1 MKFNDIS
8 YVVIDRIARIT
19 FERPERLNAV
29 RIETLQELID
39 ALRAADEDDRVRVV
53 IVTGKGRVFC
63 AGKDLSDG
71 FDLPTVGDPETG
83 EGVPPDPGGVV
94 TLQLFKMRK
103 PVIGAIN
110 GAAVGFGATFLTAMD
125 YRVVSETA
133 KFGFVFTRR
142 GIVPDGCSS
151 WFLPRIVGVA
161 TALDWMLSGRIFDAA
176 EALVK
181 GFVNEVVAPDGL
193 LQRAE
198 EYARMIVENTAPASV
213 AISRQLVWRM
223 GGSDHP
229 LTAHQFESR
238 ALVPAILKTDSR
250 EGAMSF
256 VEKRPP
262 VFTGVPD
269 DISYT
274 RTWWEG

>member
-8 YVVIDRIARIT
+8 YVVNDRIARIT

-29 RIETLQELID
+29 RIEMLQEIID
-39 ALRAADEDDRVRVV
+39 ALRAADEDNRVRVV

-63 AGKDLSDG
+63 AGTDLSNG
-71 FDLPTVGDPETG
+71 FALPTSGDPETG
-83 EGVPPDPGGVV
+83 EGIPPDPGGVV

-110 GAAVGFGATFLTAMD
+110 GAAVGFGATFVTAMD
-125 YRVVSETA
+125 YRIASETA

-161 TALDWMLSGRIFDAA
+161 TALDWMLSGRMFGAA
-176 EALVK
+176 EAHAK
-181 GFVNEVVAPDGL
+181 GFVNEVVTPEGL

-198 EYARMIVENTAPASV
+198 EYAQMIVENTAPASV
-213 AISRQLVWRM
+213 AITRQLVWRM

-229 LTAHQFESR
+229 LAAHQFESR
-238 ALVPAILKTDSR
+238 ALVPAILKPDSR

-256 VEKRPP
+256 VEKRRP
-262 VFTGVPD
+262 VFTGVPN

>member
-1 MKFNDIS
+1 MKYNDIS
-8 YVVIDRIARIT
+8 YVVVDRIARIS
-19 FERPERLNAV
+19 FERPERLNAI
-29 RIETLQELID
+29 RLETLRELIS
-39 ALRAADEDDRVRVV
+39 ALQTADEDDGVRVV
-53 IVTGKGRVFC
+53 IVTGKGRAFC
-63 AGKDLSDG
+63 AGTDLSNG
-71 FDLPTVGDPETG
+71 FELPTVGDPETG
-83 EGVPPDPGGVV
+83 EGIPSDPGGVV

-110 GAAVGFGATFLTAMD
+110 GPAVGFGATFIAAMD
-125 YRVVSETA
+125 YRIASETA
-133 KFGFVFTRR
+133 KFAFVFTRR

-161 TALDWMLSGRIFDAA
+161 TALDWMLSGRFFDAT

-181 GFVNEVVAPDGL
+181 GFVNEVVAPDEL

-198 EYARMIVENTAPASV
+198 AYAQIIVENTAPASV

-229 LTAHQFESR
+229 LAAHQFESR
-238 ALVPAILKTDSR
+238 ALVPAILGPDSR

-256 VEKRPP
+256 MEKRAP

-274 RTWWEG
+274 RTWWQE